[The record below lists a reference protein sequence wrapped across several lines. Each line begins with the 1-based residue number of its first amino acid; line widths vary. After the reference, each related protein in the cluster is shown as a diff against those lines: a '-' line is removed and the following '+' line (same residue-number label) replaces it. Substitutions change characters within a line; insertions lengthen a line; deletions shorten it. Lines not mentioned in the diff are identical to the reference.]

1 MVTKESQSLMQPNDD
16 KYSLFLQRMFV
27 SSALSGEG
35 WL

>member
-16 KYSLFLQRMFV
+16 KYRLFLPRMIV
-27 SSALSGEG
+27 SSALTGKG